1 MTVGVVFERL
11 NELEDVAGVKQTSG
25 AYYSE
30 KYSSSYIIAG
40 SEADDESLLRNYI
53 NQKIAGKSYSEKNST
68 VNGRNFYQ
76 LGTNTG
82 ESSTMANAVD
92 NFNRLQ
98 YYHTI
103 TKSSNDASGVSVLT
117 DRENFAYRAIA
128 FIKVNE
134 TLTLSDPVYF
144 TIYDTATRTGN

>member
-30 KYSSSYIIAG
+30 KYSSSYIEG
-40 SEADDESLLRNYI
+40 NEADDESRLRNYI
-53 NQKIAGKSYSEKNST
+53 NNKIAGESYSEKNST

-103 TKSSNDASGVSVLT
+103 TKSSNNASGVSVPT

-128 FIKVNE
+128 FIKVNG